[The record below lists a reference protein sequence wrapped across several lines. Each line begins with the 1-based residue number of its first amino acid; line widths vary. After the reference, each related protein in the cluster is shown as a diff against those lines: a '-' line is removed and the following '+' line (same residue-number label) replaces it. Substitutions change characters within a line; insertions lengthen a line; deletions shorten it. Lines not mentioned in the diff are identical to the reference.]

1 MVNVAREAAS
11 MNVVLIVVGMFL
23 IIAGLAI
30 AGGGKKSNIRVG
42 NVGVTVFGS
51 VTQTFQSIG
60 MAINGKREKT
70 RRDWIGW
77 SISGLGLIVGLI
89 GFLNS

>member
-1 MVNVAREAAS
+1 MK
-11 MNVVLIVVGMFL
+11 VVLIVVGAVL

-30 AGGGKKSNIRVG
+30 AGGGKESNIRVG
-42 NVGVTVFGS
+42 NFAVTLFGS
-51 VTQTFQSIG
+51 VTQTFRSIG